1 TSYIDMNVSSF
12 RDCQA
17 WRSEGLALSTTSNEA
32 CKLYDA
38 ILTQYVKWRN
48 DDTLGGFEG
57 CLSALQKADPN
68 FVMGHVIS
76 TGLDLVGTTT
86 SPRLNERL
94 SSAVRRTV
102 ELAQSQE
109 LTPRERIHVKAMQ
122 LFSQGNFPKACDAW
136 EEILLDHPTDLLA
149 LKFAHDAYFYMGA
162 QTPMRDSVARV
173 LPHWKPHMPMS
184 SYLKGLY
191 SFGLLETRFYDQAE
205 KVALEGLSL
214 VPDDAWAVHAVAHV
228 YEMKA
233 EVDKGLKFME
243 SRENDWQVSDM
254 LASHNYWHWALYFI
268 EKGQYEAA
276 LHIYDSQA
284 FRRCKASGAM
294 LDIVD
299 ACSMLC
305 RLEMEG
311 VCVQDRWRELF
322 QITQPHTDDHV
333 TLFNDVHFLMVSL
346 GLKDNGTSR
355 RLLEGLQEL
364 AREPGDNQQ
373 HQLAKSIGIP
383 LCQAMME
390 FNQGNYNQSVEL
402 LYPLRYRIVDIG
414 GSDAQVTCVLDA
426 VDYVHLHLTTVLWD
440 IPRCL
445 LVERDSVRPN
455 SSLTQRLMKT
465 ALALHV

>member
-1 TSYIDMNVSSF
+1 MNVSSF

-173 LPHWKPHMPMS
+173 LPHWKPHMPI
-184 SYLKGLY
+184 YLKGLY

-268 EKGQYEAA
+268 EKVRILMSFLSHAQT
-276 LHIYDSQA
+276 
-284 FRRCKASGAM
+284 SGAM

-311 VCVQDRWRELF
+311 NVGIYRWRELF

-414 GSDAQVTCVLDA
+414 GSDAQR
-426 VDYVHLHLTTVLWD
+426 D
-440 IPRCL
+440 IFNQLLIHAAIKSDNTRHQKLGRCL